1 MYLLPKSYQ
10 NKYFEDTTYFAKAPR
25 VSLDNL
31 HDILCHFKFKQYAY
45 ILVRNATLLQ
55 QKYHCVEN
63 AHTLWNNLIHQSK
76 LRNKTSK

>member
-10 NKYFEDTTYFAKAPR
+10 NKYFE
-25 VSLDNL
+25 VSKDNL
-31 HDILCHFKFKQYAY
+31 HNILCHFEFKQYAY

>member
-10 NKYFEDTTYFAKAPR
+10 NKYFE
-25 VSLDNL
+25 VSKDNL
-31 HDILCHFKFKQYAY
+31 YNILCHFEFKQYAY